1 MYFCIMKTLLVLSSW
16 IIFMNLYA
24 FAQNNYTSI
33 PLKKISGTY
42 QGYTS
47 QDIAGGQEV
56 FYKTVFKIKAN
67 KNQTVKGQST
77 FYSIEDSTQIL
88 VVYNFEGK
96 YEINTQ
102 TLQLKEYE
110 VVKKTKDWVFCFKE
124 MPLICTINDKTSK
137 LELIGTWTAK
147 NCPNTGGKIRV
158 IKRK

>member
-1 MYFCIMKTLLVLSSW
+1 MKEY
-16 IIFMNLYA
+16 IIVVINMLILCGFS
-24 FAQNNYTSI
+24 FAQKGTQLV
-33 PLKKISGTY
+33 PVKKLSGTY
-42 QGYTS
+42 QGWTS
-47 QDIAGGQEV
+47 QDMGGNEV
-56 FYKTVFKIKAN
+56 FYKTMFKIKAN
-67 KNQTVKGQST
+67 KDQTVKGQST

-147 NCPNTGGKIRV
+147 NCSNTGGKIRV
-158 IKRK
+158 IKQK